1 MSSTTQTWDVV
12 VIGAGPGGYVCGIR
26 CAQLGL
32 KTLVVE
38 KDALGGVC
46 LNVGCI
52 PSKALIHASKVYYK
66 AKNGAHMG
74 VVANDIGVDVPAM
87 IGWKDGI
94 VNKLTTGVGTLL
106 KANGAEH
113 RYGTAK
119 LAGAGKVSISDNDG
133 KTDVVFTKN
142 VVLATGSTPVQ
153 IPFLP
158 FSDPDIIDST
168 GALALQAV
176 PNHLVVVG
184 GGIVGLEL
192 GGVYARLGAKV
203 TVIEALGQV
212 LPAFDKDVARPVA
225 AKQKKKLG
233 VTHLTNTRV
242 EGFAR
247 DGDKVVLSYSDKK
260 GGGQVRCDKVLVA
273 VGRRPNSAGL
283 GLESVGL
290 APNKSGHVPVD
301 DKQFTGA
308 HGVYAIGDLVPGP
321 GLAHKAS
328 KEGEVAAEVIAG
340 HPAAMDAVIP
350 SVVYT
355 DPEVATVGPTLA
367 ELKATGRKLKVGKFG
382 FGALGRAM
390 TADATDGFAR
400 VIGDAESGEVLAVQ
414 VVGAEASELVN
425 EAAFMM
431 EMAAVLEDVGLTV
444 HAHPTM
450 SEALMEAA
458 KAALGEAI
466 HAVNR

>member
-1 MSSTTQTWDVV
+1 MSESYDVV
-12 VIGAGPGGYVCGIR
+12 VIGSGPGGYVCGIR

-38 KDALGGVC
+38 KGELGGVC

-52 PSKALIHASKVYYK
+52 PSKALIHASKVYAK
-66 AKNGAHMG
+66 AKGGAHLG
-74 VVANDIGVDVPAM
+74 VIANDIRVDVPTM

-94 VNKLTTGVGTLL
+94 VKKLTGGVGMLL
-106 KANGAEH
+106 KANGASH
-113 RYGTAK
+113 RMGTAK
-119 LAGAGKVSISDNDG
+119 LAGAGKVAITDADG
-133 KTDVVFTKN
+133 KTAVIGAKS
-142 VVLATGSTPVQ
+142 VVLATGSTPIQ

-158 FSDPDIIDST
+158 YSDPDIVHST
-168 GALALQAV
+168 GALSLQVV

-184 GGIVGLEL
+184 GGIVGMEL

-203 TVIEALGQV
+203 TVIEALDQV
-212 LPAFDKDVARPVA
+212 LPSFDKDLVRPVQS
-225 AKQKKKLG
+225 KQKKLG
-233 VTHLTNTRV
+233 VSHLLSTRV
-242 EGFAR
+242 EAMR
-247 DGDKVVLSYSDKK
+247 REGDEIVLSYSGKK
-260 GGGQVRCDKVLVA
+260 SGEVRCDKVLVA

-283 GLESVGL
+283 GLETVGITV
-290 APNKSGHVPVD
+290 NKSGHVPVD
-301 DKQFTGA
+301 AQQKTSA
-308 HGVYAIGDLVPGP
+308 SGVYAIGDLVPGP

-340 HPAAMDAVIP
+340 HPAAMDAVIA

-355 DPEVATVGPTLA
+355 DPEVASVGPTLR
-367 ELKATGRKLKVGKFG
+367 ELKAAGRKVKVGKFG

-390 TADATDGFAR
+390 TADATNGFAR
-400 VIGDAESGEVLAVQ
+400 VIGDAETGDVLAIQ
-414 VVGAEASELVN
+414 IVGAEASELVN
-425 EAAFMM
+425 EAALTL

-466 HAVNR
+466 HAINR

>member
-1 MSSTTQTWDVV
+1 MSESYDVV

-26 CAQLGL
+26 SAQLGL

-38 KDALGGVC
+38 KGELGGVC

-52 PSKALIHASKVYYK
+52 PSKALIHASKVYAK
-66 AKNGAHMG
+66 AKGGAHLG
-74 VVANDIGVDVPAM
+74 VIAKDIAVDVPTM

-94 VNKLTTGVGTLL
+94 VKKLTSGVGTLL
-106 KANGAEH
+106 KANGATH
-113 RYGTAK
+113 QYGTAK
-119 LAGAGKVSISDNDG
+119 LAGPGKVEITDKDG
-133 KTDVVFTKN
+133 KTEVVATKN

-158 FSDPDIIDST
+158 YSDPDIIHST
-168 GALALQAV
+168 GALSLQSV
-176 PNHLVVVG
+176 PKHMVVVG
-184 GGIVGLEL
+184 GGIVGMEL
-192 GGVYARLGAKV
+192 GGVYARLGGKV
-203 TVIEALGQV
+203 TVIEALDQV
-212 LPAFDKDVARPVA
+212 LPSFDKDVVRPVQN
-225 AKQKKKLG
+225 KQKKLG
-233 VTHLTNTRV
+233 VTHLLSTRV
-242 EGFAR
+242 EGMSR
-247 DGDKVVLSYSDKK
+247 DKGEIVLRYSGKK
-260 GGGQVRCDKVLVA
+260 SGEVRCDKVLVA

-283 GLESVGL
+283 GLETVGI
-290 APNKSGHVPVD
+290 ATNKSGHVPVD
-301 DKQFTGA
+301 AQQHTSA
-308 HGVYAIGDLVPGP
+308 AGVYAIGDLVPGP

-340 HPAAMDAVIP
+340 HPAAMDAVIA

-355 DPEVATVGPTLA
+355 DPEVASVGPTLR
-367 ELKATGRKLKVGKFG
+367 ELKQQGRKLKIGKFG

-400 VIGDAESGEVLAVQ
+400 VIGDAETGDVLAIQ
-414 VVGAEASELVN
+414 IVGAEASELVN
-425 EAAFMM
+425 EAALTM

-466 HAVNR
+466 HAINR